1 MLTMTKKES
10 KFLKHIAC
18 SACGSSDAN
27 SLYDDGHQYCFNC
40 ETFLDGTDSEIH
52 RKPSQAVQEASKP
65 LVIPRLVPKA
75 TKPTETVLDPL
86 LGIPDR
92 GITTDTCRHYQV
104 KGDSDKHYYPYGSD
118 IYKVRN
124 VKEKQ
129 FHWQGKPEL
138 PLFGMDRF
146 TSGGKAVT
154 IVEGELDALAGFQM
168 LGSKYPVVSIRSG
181 ASGAL
186 KDCKAAYEYLDGF
199 DSIVI
204 CFDADEPGQKAAQSV
219 AELFGAKA
227 KVFKHK
233 AEMKDACDYLK
244 ANDAAT
250 FVSLWWKSEQ
260 FKLEGVIEAE
270 KLRELIKKP
279 LEVAPILYPW
289 DGLNRMLY
297 GIRPAELVT
306 FTAGS
311 GLGKSTIL
319 RELVIHILKNS
330 KENVGLAFLEETPER
345 TMRGLIGLEL
355 NKKLHLPDA
364 IYTPD
369 EVDRAYD
376 TLGIGQR
383 VFLWDHFGSNE
394 IDNVLSRLRYFV
406 KALGC
411 SYLVLDHLSI
421 LVSDQ
426 AAADERKNIDM
437 VMTKLRMFVQ
447 EMKVSLLLVSH
458 LKRPDGKS
466 LEDGA
471 VTSLNL
477 LRGSGSIAQ
486 LSDAVISAERN
497 SQAESIEE
505 RNTTKVRVLK
515 SRYTG
520 YTGHAC
526 DLFYEDAIGRL
537 KEIKDIL

>member
-1 MLTMTKKES
+1 MTKKES

-75 TKPTETVLDPL
+75 TKPTESVLDPL

-124 VKEKQ
+124 VAEKQ

-186 KDCKAAYEYLDGF
+186 KDCKAAYEYLNGF

-364 IYTPD
+364 IYTPE

-526 DLFYEDAIGRL
+526 DLFYEDATGRL
-537 KEIKDIL
+537 KEVVYSL

>member
-1 MLTMTKKES
+1 MLTSMKKES
-10 KFLKHIAC
+10 KFLKHIPC
-18 SACGSSDAN
+18 SVCGSSDAN

-40 ETFLDGTDSEIH
+40 ETFVEGSE
-52 RKPSQAVQEASKP
+52 AVSKP
-65 LVIPRLVPKA
+65 MVIPRLVPKA
-75 TKPTETVLDPL
+75 TKPTESVLEASTGTFQAIADRNITV
-86 LGIPDR
+86 
-92 GITTDTCRHYQV
+92 DTCRHYQV
-104 KGDSDKHYYPYGSD
+104 KVSDDGAKHYYPYGAD
-118 IYKVRN
+118 VYKVRN

-168 LGSKYPVVSIRSG
+168 LGSKYPVLSIKSG

-364 IYTPD
+364 IYTPE

-526 DLFYEDAIGRL
+526 DLFYEDATGRL
-537 KEIKDIL
+537 KEVVYSL

>member
-1 MLTMTKKES
+1 MTKKES

>member
-1 MLTMTKKES
+1 
-10 KFLKHIAC
+10 
-18 SACGSSDAN
+18 
-27 SLYDDGHQYCFNC
+27 
-40 ETFLDGTDSEIH
+40 
-52 RKPSQAVQEASKP
+52 
-65 LVIPRLVPKA
+65 
-75 TKPTETVLDPL
+75 VL
-86 LGIPDR
+86 
-92 GITTDTCRHYQV
+92 
-104 KGDSDKHYYPYGSD
+104 
-118 IYKVRN
+118 
-124 VKEKQ
+124 
-129 FHWQGKPEL
+129 
-138 PLFGMDRF
+138 
-146 TSGGKAVT
+146 
-154 IVEGELDALAGFQM
+154 
-168 LGSKYPVVSIRSG
+168 SIKSG

-233 AEMKDACDYLK
+233 ADMKDACDYLK